1 MRYRPEIDGLRA
13 VAVLPVILFH
23 AGVQIFSGGFVGVDI
38 FFVIS
43 GFLITSIIA
52 AELSEGRFSILKF
65 YERRARRILP
75 ALFLVMATTL
85 PLAWL
90 WLMPQ
95 EMQDFSQ
102 SLVAVSTFTS
112 NLLFWQTSGYFAP
125 ATELKPMLHTWSLAV
140 EEQFY
145 VLFPLLLML
154 IWRWGMR
161 WVVALLFIAALGSL
175 AAAEWTAHAKPIA
188 SFYLLPTRAW
198 ELLVGAFVALYM
210 AKPRTAATTP
220 NLAHQFGSAVG
231 LLLIAGAVFWFD
243 KQTPFP
249 GLYALPPT
257 LGAALII
264 LFAGPQTTVGRLLA
278 SKPFVSVGL
287 ISYSAYL
294 WHQPLLALG
303 KYKMGS
309 LPDQRIL
316 VMLAAASLALAW
328 LSWKYVEAPF
338 RSPKTFTRKQ
348 IFGFSL
354 AGNALFIGLGV
365 WGNLAEGYPSR
376 FLRMDALYAHRG
388 EPLQRLEECFLL
400 TANASTLNVENCA
413 QRKGRPGNILLL
425 GDSHA
430 ASVYPGLAEYLD
442 QHHQALGMI
451 TASYCLPLLEHFPP
465 NRSVTATPRCEA
477 INQKIMGL
485 IKSHHFDLIV
495 VSTYMSEWGF
505 KEDKGAN
512 YPGYY
517 QDFLAKIKTLNAST
531 PVLMVGHLPV
541 WTTSLPQL
549 VLRESVDH
557 AYSSLADIP
566 DHSPLGVQKGLFTV
580 DQQLKADLGAMGIP
594 YVSLV
599 DRLCPQGACQRFV
612 PTEQGRRLMSFDY
625 GHLGLESSAYVAQ
638 QIIGPGVLQALQQ
651 HGKRTDGQQHASA
664 GAQ

>member
-13 VAVLPVILFH
+13 VAVIPVILFH
-23 AGVQIFSGGFVGVDI
+23 AGVQTFSGGFVGVDI

-52 AELSEGRFSILKF
+52 AELNQGRFSILTF

-90 WLMPQ
+90 WLLPQ

-102 SLVAVSTFTS
+102 SLVAVPTFTS

-145 VLFPLLLML
+145 VFFPLLLML
-154 IWRWGMR
+154 IWRLGMK
-161 WVVALLFIAALGSL
+161 WVLAVLLVAALGSL
-175 AAAEWTAHAKPIA
+175 GAAEWTAHTKPIA

-210 AKPRTAATTP
+210 ARPRSGPPTPAMTAQ
-220 NLAHQFGSAVG
+220 LGSAVG
-231 LLLIAGAVFWFD
+231 LALVTYAVFWYD

-264 LFAGPQTTVGRLLA
+264 LFASPQTAVGKLLA
-278 SKPFVSVGL
+278 SKPFVSIGL

-294 WHQPLLALG
+294 WHQPLLALA
-303 KYKMGS
+303 KYKMGH
-309 LPDQRIL
+309 PHDQSIL
-316 VMLAAASLALAW
+316 LMLAAASLALAW
-328 LSWKYVEAPF
+328 LSWRYVEAPF
-338 RSPKTFTRKQ
+338 RNPKAFTRQQ
-348 IFGFSL
+348 IFGLSL

-365 WGNLAEGYPSR
+365 WGNLAEGYPNR
-376 FLRMDALYAHRG
+376 FLRMDAVYAHRG

-400 TANASTLNVENCA
+400 TANASTLNVDNCA
-413 QRKGRPGNILLL
+413 KRKGRPGNILLL

-485 IKSHHFDLIV
+485 IQSHHFDLIV

-517 QDFLAKIKTLNAST
+517 QDFLAKIKALNAST

-541 WTTSLPQL
+541 WTASLPQL
-549 VLRESVDH
+549 VLRESVDR
-557 AYSSLADIP
+557 AYSSVSDIP
-566 DHSPLGVQKGLFTV
+566 DHSPLGVQEGLFAV
-580 DQQLKADLGAMGIP
+580 DQKLKADLGALDIP

-638 QIIGPGVLQALQQ
+638 QIIGPSILKALQ
-651 HGKRTDGQQHASA
+651 HRGTRTDGQQHASA